1 MNKLRSII
9 IIGGLVFVFLSTRY
23 VAGSEKVDLRS
34 QPLHITSDRVIV
46 DEKKATITFQG
57 HVYVRQ
63 ADVSISCDKLT
74 IYGNKNSKPDPGK
87 SVLQQIDRIEVEG
100 NVRVVQGNRV
110 ASSKKAVYDLNK
122 QKIFLT
128 GNPVV
133 AQGKDRLTGQ
143 LITIDL
149 KARKSIVEGGSERPV
164 EVVIHPGEG
173 KASIVK

>member
-1 MNKLRSII
+1 MDKFTHTFVSSVLLLVCLLVGSIA
-9 IIGGLVFVFLSTRY
+9 S
-23 VAGSEKVDLRS
+23 SEKMDLRS
-34 QPLHITSDRVIV
+34 QPLHITSDRVVV
-46 DEKKATITFQG
+46 DERKATITFEG

-63 ADVSISCDKLT
+63 ADISISCDRLT
-74 IYGNKNSKPDPGK
+74 IYGNKSSKPDPNK

-100 NVRVVQGNRV
+100 NVRVVQGNRI
-110 ASSKKAVYDLNK
+110 ASSKKAIYDLNK

-149 KARKSIVEGGSERPV
+149 KTRKSIVEGGSERPV

-173 KASIVK
+173 KTGVVK